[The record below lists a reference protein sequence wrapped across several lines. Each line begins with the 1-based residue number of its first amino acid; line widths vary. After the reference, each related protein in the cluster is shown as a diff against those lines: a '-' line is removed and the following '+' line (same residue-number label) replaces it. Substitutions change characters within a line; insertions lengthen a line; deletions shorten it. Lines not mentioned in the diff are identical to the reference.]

1 MRDGIILTVADD
13 GTARVYYDTYDIV
26 IHCESQEWRDKVK
39 ERIMG
44 IKPKTTGSGF
54 NHGEKDENW
63 EARTTAEPSAS
74 DCWSNDNKTTNDS
87 IVTKSSRY
95 STDRTT
101 DDTISRQAAIDA
113 INGLID
119 RFERI
124 LAGIRETSV
133 DESVCGL
140 CEYDGAFMGQSGDW
154 FNECPGFDEDNCFK
168 LSDSCRERWLNSVKL
183 PSAQPERKKGKWIR
197 TRTMT
202 HDGELYCDQCEQEH
216 PEQKII
222 WNFCPNCGC
231 RMEEGDS
238 E

>member
-74 DCWSNDNKTTNDS
+74 DCWSNDNRPTNDS

-95 STDRTT
+95 STDRIT

-113 INGLID
+113 LFGLYEYQRDID
-119 RFERI
+119 PTEAADLVRQGI
-124 LAGIRETSV
+124 YLAEKKI
-133 DESVCGL
+133 D
-140 CEYDGAFMGQSGDW
+140 Q
-154 FNECPGFDEDNCFK
+154 
-168 LSDSCRERWLNSVKL
+168 L
-183 PSAQPERKKGKWIR
+183 PSAQPETQWISCRAKEPAGGLNCWFTANNCYGYRYVEKGVFTNRYGRQMEKGFI
-197 TRTMT
+197 TT
-202 HDGELYCDQCEQEH
+202 HGHFVRWESVLAWMPIVMPEPWEGENDG
-216 PEQKII
+216 
-222 WNFCPNCGC
+222 
-231 RMEEGDS
+231 
-238 E
+238 

>member
-74 DCWSNDNKTTNDS
+74 DCWSNDNRPTNDS

-113 INGLID
+113 IQKWGLID
-119 RFERI
+119 GLSEGQAIEI
-124 LAGIRETSV
+124 LA
-133 DESVCGL
+133 DEEKV
-140 CEYDGAFMGQSGDW
+140 
-154 FNECPGFDEDNCFK
+154 
-168 LSDSCRERWLNSVKL
+168 
-183 PSAQPERKKGKWIR
+183 PSAQPETQWISCRAKEPAEELNCWFTANNCYGYRYVEKGMFTNRYGRQMEKGFITTFGHFVRWESVLAWMPIV
-197 TRTMT
+197 MPEPWEGEN
-202 HDGELYCDQCEQEH
+202 DG
-216 PEQKII
+216 
-222 WNFCPNCGC
+222 
-231 RMEEGDS
+231 
-238 E
+238 